1 MLRKEIIDNMKH
13 IVDNC
18 MGDSNPACVASCP
31 MHTNVKEY
39 VRLIGEGNGKEAIK
53 VIREKLFMPKT
64 LGRVCAHPCEQNCK
78 WNEGNNPISIAG
90 LKRYAADHFDNP
102 NDWDLTIKHENGKK
116 VAIIG
121 AGPAGAQ
128 AALDLRKEGF
138 SVTVFDKLEVYGGM
152 MRVGIPEYR
161 LPRDIIDLEYSY
173 LEKIGINFKMGIEV
187 GKDISFEDIKEEF
200 DAVVVAVGKHV
211 GRIDRSLENH
221 DSKGIFSAAEY
232 LKEISLTRN
241 VKSAGK
247 KVAVIGGG
255 DVAMDCAR
263 SSLRIDGVEEVYAVC
278 LEKDFDEMMASMH
291 EIEGSIKEGVKF
303 NHASAIKNILVD
315 ENKRVKG
322 IELKKC
328 LSIFDENGNFA
339 PKFDEGETKLIEV
352 DTIVFAIGQ
361 GVDASFDEKDSLE
374 KRSNGTFE
382 CDILTLQSISDE
394 KVFIAGDASGYS
406 AIVVQAMA
414 TGRRAAKSVA
424 RFLNEE
430 DLKIGRSM
438 DEEDSYKTKLNVP
451 LDWDTIEKVERKKMK
466 EIDPAERIKSFDE
479 VSLGFTKEEAEK
491 EASRCLQ
498 CECKLCMKEC
508 LMLRQFTDC
517 PKTLFKEYLEKGYE
531 NMDPMIAYSC
541 NQCSQCTIKCP
552 NDFEI
557 KPIFDEIRKEYVRK
571 NGGNSP
577 LEGHKSLDEA
587 IELDCSEKTSTYVK
601 AKNGKKTKYVLIP
614 GCTVPVYSPE
624 LVEKT
629 LVHLKESLDGEVG
642 AVLQC
647 CAIPT
652 AMVGEEEKFKK
663 RFEMVQKSIDE
674 TGADVIIT
682 LCPSC
687 YLTYKKY
694 AKQEV
699 IAYWDLI
706 HKKIGLPKGQ
716 KGIGK
721 TSDVVF
727 NIHDSCPT
735 RHVTSHHESVRWILK
750 ELGYKVEE
758 MKNIRENT
766 RCCGVGGMIG
776 CVNPDLQEKVLNR
789 RIKDATQDHIISY
802 CGSCRGSMEIGGL
815 DSLHI
820 LDLIHGK
827 TYMKK
832 DSKKRSVVGD
842 QALKNRLE
850 TKERLNK
857 YK

>member
-53 VIREKLFMPKT
+53 VIREKLFIPKI
-64 LGRVCAHPCEQNCK
+64 LGRVCAHPCEYNCK
-78 WNEGNNPISIAG
+78 WNEGNNPMSIAG
-90 LKRYAADHFDNP
+90 LKRYAADNFDNP
-102 NDWDLTIKHENGKK
+102 KDWDLNIKPENGKK

-138 SVTVFDKLEVYGGM
+138 LVTVFDKLEVYGGM

-161 LPRDIIDLEYSY
+161 LPRNIIDLEYSY
-173 LEKIGINFKMGIEV
+173 LEKIGIDFKMGVEV
-187 GKDISFEDIKEEF
+187 GKDISLEDIKEEF
-200 DAVVVAVGKHV
+200 DAVIVAVGKHA
-211 GRIDRSLENH
+211 GRVDESLRNH
-221 DSKGIFSAAEY
+221 DAKGIFSAAEY

-241 VKSAGK
+241 VKNIGK
-247 KVAVIGGG
+247 KVAIIGGG

-263 SSLRIDGVEEVYAVC
+263 SSLRISEVEEVYSVC
-278 LEKDFDEMMASMH
+278 LEKNFDEMMASMH
-291 EIEGSIKEGVKF
+291 EIEGAIKEGVKF
-303 NHASAIKNILVD
+303 NHAFAIKKILVD
-315 ENKRVKG
+315 ENKRVTG

-339 PKFDEGETKLIEV
+339 PKFDESETKLIEV

-361 GVDASFDEKDSLE
+361 SVDASFDEKDSLE
-374 KRSNGTFE
+374 KRRNGTFE
-382 CDILTLQSISDE
+382 CDLLTLQSASD
-394 KVFIAGDASGYS
+394 KKIFIAGDASGNS

-414 TGRRAAKSVA
+414 TGRRAAKSVV
-424 RFLNEE
+424 RFLNGQ
-430 DLKIGRSM
+430 DLRIGRSM
-438 DEEDSYKTKLNVP
+438 EEEFSYETKLNVP
-451 LDWDTIEKVERKKMK
+451 IDWDTIEKVERKEMR
-466 EIDPAERIKSFDE
+466 EIDITKRIKSFDE
-479 VSLGFTKEEAEK
+479 VLLGFTKEEAEK

-498 CECKLCMKEC
+498 CECKLCMEEC
-508 LMLRQFTDC
+508 LMLREFTDC
-517 PKTLFKEYLEKGYE
+517 PKTLLKEYLEKGYE
-531 NMDPMIAYSC
+531 NMDPLIAYSC

-557 KPIFDEIRKEYVRK
+557 KPIFDEIRKEYVKK

-577 LEGHKSLDEA
+577 LKGHKSLDAA
-587 IELDCSEKTSTYVK
+587 IALDCSEKHSTYVK
-601 AKNGKKTKYVLIP
+601 AQNGKKTKYVLIP

-629 LVHLKESLDGEVG
+629 LVHLKDALDGEVG

-652 AMVGEEEKFKK
+652 NMIGEEEKFKK
-663 RFEMVQKSIDE
+663 RFEMVQNSIDE
-674 TGADVIIT
+674 TGADVIVT

-687 YLTYKKY
+687 YLTYQKY
-694 AKQEV
+694 AKQDV

-706 HKKIGLPKGQ
+706 RKIGLPNGQ

-721 TSDVVF
+721 NSDVVF

-735 RHVTSHHESVRWILK
+735 RHVTSHHESIRWILK

-758 MKNIRENT
+758 MNNIRENT
-766 RCCGVGGMIG
+766 RCCGVGGMAG
-776 CVNPDLQEKVLNR
+776 CVNPGLQEKVLNR
-789 RIKDATQDHIISY
+789 RVKDATQEHIVSY
-802 CGSCRGSMEIGGL
+802 CGSCRGSMETGGL

-832 DSKKRSVVGD
+832 DAKKRNVIGDASV
-842 QALKNRLE
+842 KNRLE
-850 TKERLNK
+850 TKARFNK